1 MKSNPLVLVS
11 LALANLLA
19 AGCMPKGPPHL
30 PDLTSEFPSRW
41 SSETTNEEAN
51 ATPWVQN
58 MGDGA
63 LEELI
68 TEAWANNPDLSATLR
83 RVDMARE
90 QAVMAG
96 ADRLPQAG
104 LGLSGSQTKRNMI
117 GFNFPGASKS
127 FTTETYGLNLNVSW
141 ELDLWGRLR
150 DERRVAKAEWQASAE
165 DYRAARLSLAG
176 QVAKSWYSA
185 IEANRQHALS
195 EETEQTYARNASYIA
210 KRFER
215 GLSNALDHNLA
226 QASLASS
233 RAMVARWKRQGDLAT
248 RTLETLLGRHPD
260 GNASLA
266 PTLPEPS
273 VAPSVSPPAQTLEK
287 RPDMQAARL
296 RLKMAGFQTN
306 IARKNLLPAL
316 SLTGG
321 PGSRSE
327 EFEEL
332 LESQFRIWNV
342 TGNLLQP
349 IFQGGRIRANIR
361 RSKAALLASVDSYKA
376 NALKAFREAETAL
389 AAESLLLEEEA
400 NLDKAAKAAK
410 TAADLSWDRY
420 QRGLEGIFTTL
431 ESSRRAFEAES
442 RLLSLRRDRLL
453 NRIDLHLAL
462 GDEAL
467 PIEQNAE
474 ENDPK

>member
-1 MKSNPLVLVS
+1 
-11 LALANLLA
+11 
-19 AGCMPKGPPHL
+19 
-30 PDLTSEFPSRW
+30 
-41 SSETTNEEAN
+41 
-51 ATPWVQN
+51 
-58 MGDGA
+58 MGDSA
-63 LEELI
+63 LEGLI
-68 TEAWANNPDLSATLR
+68 EEAWANNPDLSAASR

-90 QAVMAG
+90 QAAMAG

-127 FTTETYGLNLNVSW
+127 FTTESYGLNLNVSW

-150 DERRVAKAEWQASAE
+150 DGRRAAKVEWQASSE

-185 IEANRQHALS
+185 IEANRQLALAAET
-195 EETEQTYARNASYIA
+195 EETYSRNASYVA
-210 KRFER
+210 TRFER
-215 GLSNALDHNLA
+215 GLSSALDHNLA
-226 QASLASS
+226 QSSLASS
-233 RAMVARWKRQGDLAT
+233 RAIVTRWKRQGDLAT
-248 RTLETLLGRHPD
+248 RTLENLLGRHPD

-266 PTLPEPS
+266 PTLPAPPS
-273 VAPSVSPPAQTLEK
+273 SPMVSPPTQTLEK
-287 RPDMQAARL
+287 RPDMRAARL
-296 RLKMAGFQTN
+296 RLKAAGLQKS
-306 IARKNLLPAL
+306 IARKHLLPAF
-316 SLTGG
+316 SLTGS

-327 EFEEL
+327 EFGEL
-332 LESQFRIWNV
+332 LDQQFRIWSV
-342 TGNLLQP
+342 TGNLIQP
-349 IFQGGRIRANIR
+349 IFQGGRIRANVR
-361 RSKAALLASVDSYKA
+361 HSEAVLLASVDSYKA
-376 NALKAFREAETAL
+376 NALNAFREAETAL
-389 AAESLLLEEEA
+389 AAESLLQEEEA

-467 PIEQNAE
+467 PEK
-474 ENDPK
+474 P

>member
-1 MKSNPLVLVS
+1 MKPLPLMS
-11 LALANLLA
+11 LALPFLLA
-19 AGCMPKGPPHL
+19 TGCIPKAVDL
-30 PDLTSEFPSRW
+30 PDVMSELPSHW
-41 SSETTNEEAN
+41 SSKTTNQEAN
-51 ATPWVQN
+51 ATPWARS
-58 MGDGA
+58 MGGRV

-68 TEAWANNPDLSATLR
+68 EEAWTNNPDLSAASR

-90 QAVMAG
+90 EAVIAG

-104 LGLSGSQTKRNMI
+104 IGLSGSKTKRNMI
-117 GFNFPGASKS
+117 GFNFPGASRS
-127 FTTETYGLNLNVSW
+127 FTTESYGLNLNVSW

-150 DERRVAKAEWQASAE
+150 DGRRAATAEWQASTE
-165 DYRAARLSLAG
+165 DHHAARLSLAG

-185 IEANRQHALS
+185 IEANRQQALA
-195 EETEQTYARNASYIA
+195 EETKQTYSRNASYVA

-215 GLSNALDHNLA
+215 GLSSGLEHNLA

-233 RAMVARWKRQGDLAT
+233 QSIVTRWKRQGDLAT

-260 GNASLA
+260 GNASLDT
-266 PTLPEPS
+266 TLPEPS
-273 VAPSVSPPAQTLEK
+273 GMPLVSPPSQTLEK
-287 RPDMQAARL
+287 RPDMRAARL
-296 RLKMAGFQTN
+296 RLKAAGLQTN
-306 IARKNLLPAL
+306 IARKNLLPTL

-327 EFEEL
+327 EFEDL
-332 LESQFRIWNV
+332 LENQFRIWSV
-342 TGNLLQP
+342 TENLIQP
-349 IFQGGRIRANIR
+349 IFQGGRLRANMR
-361 RSKAALLASVDSYKA
+361 RSKAVLLASVDSYKA

-389 AAESLLLEEEA
+389 AAESLLQEEEA
-400 NLDKAAKAAK
+400 NLSKAAEAAK

-467 PIEQNAE
+467 PKRKAKEK
-474 ENDPK
+474 D

>member
-127 FTTETYGLNLNVSW
+127 FTTESYGLNLNVSW

-150 DERRVAKAEWQASAE
+150 DGRRAAKVEWQASTE

-185 IEANRQHALS
+185 IEANRQLALA
-195 EETEQTYARNASYIA
+195 EETKETYSRNASYVA
-210 KRFER
+210 TRFER
-215 GLSNALDHNLA
+215 GLSSALDHNLA

-233 RAMVARWKRQGDLAT
+233 QAIVTRWKRQGDLAT
-248 RTLETLLGRHPD
+248 RTLENLLGRHPD

-266 PTLPEPS
+266 LTLPELSASPM
-273 VAPSVSPPAQTLEK
+273 VSPPAQTLEK
-287 RPDMQAARL
+287 RPDMRAARL
-296 RLKMAGFQTN
+296 RLKAAGLQ
-306 IARKNLLPAL
+306 KNSALKHLLPAF

-327 EFEEL
+327 EFGEL
-332 LESQFRIWNV
+332 LDQQFRIWSV
-342 TGNLLQP
+342 AGNLIQP
-349 IFQGGRIRANIR
+349 IFQGGRIRANVR
-361 RSKAALLASVDSYKA
+361 HSEAVLLASVDSYTA
-376 NALKAFREAETAL
+376 SALNAFREAETAL
-389 AAESLLLEEEA
+389 AAESLLREEETHL
-400 NLDKAAKAAK
+400 NKAAEVAK

-467 PIEQNAE
+467 P
-474 ENDPK
+474 ENP

>member
-1 MKSNPLVLVS
+1 MPALTGCWRNVDRSPSPTLNPPKSWSIPTSVS
-11 LALANLLA
+11 TDVNTTYWTEDFGDANL
-19 AGCMPKGPPHL
+19 
-30 PDLTSEFPSRW
+30 T
-41 SSETTNEEAN
+41 
-51 ATPWVQN
+51 
-58 MGDGA
+58 A
-63 LEELI
+63 LVR
-68 TEAWANNPDLSATLR
+68 EAWANNPDLSAGSH
-83 RVDMARE
+83 RVEMARE
-90 QAVMAG
+90 QAIMAG
-96 ADRLPQAG
+96 ADRLPQIG
-104 LGLSGSQTKRNMI
+104 LGLSSSQTKRNMI

-127 FTTETYGLNLNVSW
+127 FTTESYGLNLNVSG

-150 DERRVAKAEWQASAE
+150 DERRAAKVEWEASAE
-165 DYRAARLSLAG
+165 DYRATRLSLAG

-185 IEANRQHALS
+185 VEANRQHALS
-195 EETEQTYARNASYIA
+195 EETEQTYARNASYVA

-233 RAMVARWKRQGDLAT
+233 QAIVTRWKRQGDLAT

-260 GNASLA
+260 GNTSLA

-273 VAPSVSPPAQTLEK
+273 VAPSVSSPAQTLEK

-296 RLKMAGFQTN
+296 RLKVAGLQTN

-321 PGSRSE
+321 QGSRSE
-327 EFEEL
+327 KFEEL

-349 IFQGGRIRANIR
+349 IFQGGRLRANMR
-361 RSKAALLASVDSYKA
+361 RAESARLASIDSYKSA
-376 NALKAFREAETAL
+376 ALKAFREAETAL
-389 AAESLLLEEEA
+389 AAESLLREEEV

-442 RLLSLRRDRLL
+442 RLLSLRRERLL

-467 PIEQNAE
+467 PYN
-474 ENDPK
+474 P

>member
-1 MKSNPLVLVS
+1 MKSNPLALVS

-19 AGCMPKGPPHL
+19 TGCMPKGSPHL

-58 MGDGA
+58 IGDGA

-68 TEAWANNPDLSATLR
+68 TEAWANNPELSATLR

-127 FTTETYGLNLNVSW
+127 FTTESYGLNLNVSW
-141 ELDLWGRLR
+141 ELDLWGKLR

-185 IEANRQHALS
+185 IEANRQQALA
-195 EETEQTYARNASYIA
+195 EETEETYSRNASYVA
-210 KRFER
+210 TRFER
-215 GLSNALDHNLA
+215 GLSSALDHNLA

-233 RAMVARWKRQGDLAT
+233 RAIVTRWKRQGDLAT

-266 PTLPEPS
+266 PTLP
-273 VAPSVSPPAQTLEK
+273 APPP
-287 RPDMQAARL
+287 
-296 RLKMAGFQTN
+296 
-306 IARKNLLPAL
+306 
-316 SLTGG
+316 
-321 PGSRSE
+321 
-327 EFEEL
+327 
-332 LESQFRIWNV
+332 
-342 TGNLLQP
+342 
-349 IFQGGRIRANIR
+349 
-361 RSKAALLASVDSYKA
+361 
-376 NALKAFREAETAL
+376 
-389 AAESLLLEEEA
+389 
-400 NLDKAAKAAK
+400 
-410 TAADLSWDRY
+410 
-420 QRGLEGIFTTL
+420 
-431 ESSRRAFEAES
+431 
-442 RLLSLRRDRLL
+442 
-453 NRIDLHLAL
+453 
-462 GDEAL
+462 
-467 PIEQNAE
+467 
-474 ENDPK
+474 